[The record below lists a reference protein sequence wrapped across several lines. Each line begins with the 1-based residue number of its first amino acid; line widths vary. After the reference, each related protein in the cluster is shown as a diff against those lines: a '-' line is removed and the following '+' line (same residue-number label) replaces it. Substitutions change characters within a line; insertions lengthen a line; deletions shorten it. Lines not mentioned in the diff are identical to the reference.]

1 MQLKGKAETV
11 LLEKKWPSKLY
22 LSNATFSDFLRR
34 KLTDLDRLS
43 LQNEI
48 DILKQ
53 VDHPNIVKMYDI
65 FEDDKYIYIV
75 MEMLA
80 GGEVSN
86 TKLSFSFL
94 TNCSRR
100 KSSLNQRPETS
111 SLLSSML

>member
-1 MQLKGKAETV
+1 M
-11 LLEKKWPSKLY
+11 
-22 LSNATFSDFLRR
+22 
-34 KLTDLDRLS
+34 
-43 LQNEI
+43 
-48 DILKQ
+48 
-53 VDHPNIVKMYDI
+53 DHPNIVKMYDI